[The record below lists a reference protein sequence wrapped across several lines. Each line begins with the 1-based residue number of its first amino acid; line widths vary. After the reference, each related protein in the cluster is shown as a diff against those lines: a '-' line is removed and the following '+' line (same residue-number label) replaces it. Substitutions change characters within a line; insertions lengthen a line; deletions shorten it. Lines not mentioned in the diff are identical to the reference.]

1 LEGGVSDEVDRL
13 WRLREL
19 DEKASLL
26 RARLAKAPAEKQALE
41 GRVDAEKRRAAAHQ
55 KATGDLQI
63 ARRKV
68 EQEIEGVNA
77 QQRQFESRQP
87 VVKTNEEYRALTQ
100 EIAGCK
106 AKRSDLE
113 TQVLMR
119 LEDEEKLATEKT
131 LIDKALKE
139 AEADLAARRGVIER
153 DESEAKEQLA
163 QIDAQRGELMSGL
176 PATTRQRY
184 ERIHSSREG
193 RAVVP
198 ILKQACGGCYRQQPP
213 QNIQE
218 ARRGDRV
225 PICDGCGRMLVW
237 PPDAA

>member
-1 LEGGVSDEVDRL
+1 VSDEVDRL

-19 DEKASLL
+19 DEQSAVL

-41 GRVDAEKRRAAAHQ
+41 GRVNAEKSRVAAHH
-55 KATGDLQI
+55 KATADLQL

-68 EQEIEGVNA
+68 EQEIEAVNT

-100 EIAGCK
+100 EIDGCK
-106 AKRSDLE
+106 KKRSDLE

-119 LEDEEKLATEKT
+119 LEDEEKLAAEKIG
-131 LIDKALKE
+131 IDKALKE

-163 QIDAQRGELMSGL
+163 QLEARRAEQMSGL
-176 PATTRQRY
+176 PTTTRTRY
-184 ERIHSSREG
+184 ERIHGSREG

-213 QNIQE
+213 QNVQE

-225 PICDGCGRMLVW
+225 PICDGCGRMLIW
-237 PPDAA
+237 PPEAA

>member
-1 LEGGVSDEVDRL
+1 
-13 WRLREL
+13 
-19 DEKASLL
+19 
-26 RARLAKAPAEKQALE
+26 
-41 GRVDAEKRRAAAHQ
+41 
-55 KATGDLQI
+55 DLQI

-77 QQRQFESRQP
+77 QKRQFESRQP

-163 QIDAQRGELMSGL
+163 QIDAQRGELMSG
-176 PATTRQRY
+176 
-184 ERIHSSREG
+184 
-193 RAVVP
+193 
-198 ILKQACGGCYRQQPP
+198 
-213 QNIQE
+213 
-218 ARRGDRV
+218 
-225 PICDGCGRMLVW
+225 
-237 PPDAA
+237 